1 LASKSGYRAGAI
13 LAVFLFIVAASFT
26 GKFEPISYSEECTDG
41 SDNDGD
47 VGAVEGGIDPEDLS
61 CFVYPFSDGNGET
74 DTPQNERYTSMQ
86 DYPSLFEYHR
96 DYGSFSE
103 VCTGYGDGWYDATPE
118 DKAEADIW
126 LNAQGIP
133 RLNCPP

>member
-47 VGAVEGGIDPEDLS
+47 VGAVEGGIDPEDLL
-61 CFVYPFSDGNGET
+61 CFVYLFSDGNGEI
-74 DTPQNERYTSMQ
+74 
-86 DYPSLFEYHR
+86 
-96 DYGSFSE
+96 
-103 VCTGYGDGWYDATPE
+103 
-118 DKAEADIW
+118 DI
-126 LNAQGIP
+126 L
-133 RLNCPP
+133 